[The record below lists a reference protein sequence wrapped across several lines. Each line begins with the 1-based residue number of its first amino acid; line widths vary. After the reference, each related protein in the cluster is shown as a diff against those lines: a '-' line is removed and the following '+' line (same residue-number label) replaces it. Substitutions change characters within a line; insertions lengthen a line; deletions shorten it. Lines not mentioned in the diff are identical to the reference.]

1 MPDLQLALDVLETG
15 HALELAEQTAEWVN
29 ILEIGTP
36 LLKHEGIGVVRE
48 FVRRFPDHMILVDT
62 KTMDVG
68 AYEAEFC
75 FDAGADLMTVLGV
88 ADDATIRG
96 AVEVAER
103 YRAGVVVD
111 LINVRDKAVRAA
123 EATRL
128 GARMVG
134 IHSGIDQQAQGQGP
148 LADLRSLQRR
158 SGVAVAGGINAVNL
172 SGVLEERPEVVVVGG
187 AITGAERPEAAA
199 REIREMMS

>member
-1 MPDLQLALDVLETG
+1 MPDLQLALDVLETEQ
-15 HALELAEQTAEWVN
+15 ALALAEQTADWVH

-48 FVRRFPDHMILVDT
+48 FVRRFPDHVILVDT

-88 ADDATIRG
+88 ADDATISG

-111 LINVRDKAVRAA
+111 LINVQDKPARAA
-123 EATRL
+123 QAAQL
-128 GARMVG
+128 GAQLVG
-134 IHSGIDQQAQGQGP
+134 IHSGIDQQARGQGP

-158 SGVAVAGGINAVNL
+158 AGVAVAGGINAANL
-172 SGVLEERPEVVVVGG
+172 PGVLDERPEVVVVGG
-187 AITGAERPEAAA
+187 AITGAEHPEAAA
-199 REIREMMS
+199 REIRELMA

>member
-15 HALELAEQTAEWVN
+15 RALELAEQTAEWVN

-48 FVRRFPDHMILVDT
+48 FVRHFPDHVILVDT

-88 ADDATIRG
+88 ADDATIAG
-96 AVEVAER
+96 AVEVAAR
-103 YRAGVVVD
+103 YDAGVVVD
-111 LINVRDKAVRAA
+111 LINVPDKPARAA
-123 EATRL
+123 QAAQL
-128 GARMVG
+128 GARLVG
-134 IHSGIDQQAQGQGP
+134 IHSGIDQQARGQGP

-158 SGVAVAGGINAVNL
+158 AGVAVAGGINSANL
-172 SGVLEERPEVVVVGG
+172 PGVLDEHPEVVIVGG
-187 AITGAERPEAAA
+187 AITGAERPDVVA
-199 REIREMMS
+199 RELREMMA